1 LTILGLR
8 AILGAG
14 GTVSYSQRDIAA
26 PAADTR
32 FGAIS
37 AARIA
42 RSTVEL
48 DRLRTEHKTWLD
60 HRCAPPGPEQHGTP
74 DAQRYE
80 TQLTAVSALVEN
92 GVEQLVAVLGSL
104 DPALSEG
111 AVYEAC
117 RTSDLRLL
125 WLRRVWDFFREK
137 FDQRDGD
144 LADTL
149 RAADEVVWSCYRQVF
164 DRARQIA
171 PQLTAGP
178 APLPFIEPRYAPSTF
193 PADLV
198 PAGLQS
204 EIDRPFLREHLNR
217 LPIPVVRLQP
227 ACVSG
232 PWWLV
237 YAAHEV
243 GHNVQYDLLEGQ
255 AMVGQ
260 YQELVGNAVRTAG
273 GDAADVVRW
282 RRWAR
287 EIFADIYSVF
297 MTGPWAVWA
306 ITDLELQTDSAMLRR
321 RELYPSAVVRLALLA
336 ATAGALRLDTR
347 FALRGI
353 EPQRIATRSGEVSR
367 DMEFVGPVVRASL
380 GPLPSIGVT
389 LARLC
394 HFQAADFQPA
404 GVGQRTRVDTLRGE
418 LAGAAELD
426 RAADGDGSLGGPR
439 LAVSASLA
447 AWSAVM
453 TTADDAERERLAA
466 RSRSLIRRSG
476 PPGKRAS
483 RTPADLTG
491 VAADV
496 VSSLLAAGPDELET
510 WS

>member
-1 LTILGLR
+1 M
-8 AILGAG
+8 
-14 GTVSYSQRDIAA
+14 SYSQRDIGALG
-26 PAADTR
+26 ADTR

-37 AARIA
+37 GARIA
-42 RSTVEL
+42 RSQVEL
-48 DRLRTEHKTWLD
+48 ERLRDEHKTWLA
-60 HRCAPPGPEQHGTP
+60 HRRTQPSTDLHATP
-74 DAQRYE
+74 DAERYK
-80 TQLTAVSALVEN
+80 TQLSAVSALIES
-92 GVEQLVAVLGSL
+92 GVQQLAAGLGSL

-111 AVYEAC
+111 AIYEAC
-117 RTSDLRLL
+117 RTFDLRLL

-149 RAADEVVWSCYRQVF
+149 RAADEIVWSCYRQVF

-171 PQLTAGP
+171 PQLTPGP

-204 EIDRPFLREHLNR
+204 EIDKPFLREHLNR
-217 LPIPVVRLQP
+217 LPVPVVRLQP

-243 GHNVQYDLLEGQ
+243 GHNIQYDLLEGK

-260 YQELVGNAVRTAG
+260 YQELVGNAVRAER
-273 GDAADVVRW
+273 GDAADVTRW
-282 RRWAR
+282 RRWSR
-287 EIFADIYSVF
+287 EIFADVYSVF

-306 ITDLELQTDSAMLRR
+306 MTDLELQTDSAMLQR

-336 ATAGALRLDTR
+336 ASAGALGLDTR

-353 EPQRIATRSGEVSR
+353 DPQQIAARSAEVSR
-367 DMEFVGPVVRASL
+367 DMAFVEPVVRASL
-380 GPLPSIGVT
+380 GPLPSIEVT
-389 LARLC
+389 LTRLC
-394 HFQAADFQPA
+394 RFRAADFQLT
-404 GVGQRTRVDTLRGE
+404 GGGQRTRVDTLRGK
-418 LAGAAELD
+418 LARATDLD
-426 RAADGDGSLGGPR
+426 RAADGDGSLDGPR

-447 AWSAVM
+447 AWSAAM
-453 TTADDAERERLAA
+453 ATADDTARKRLAA
-466 RSRSLIRRSG
+466 RSRSLIRSSG
-476 PPGKRAS
+476 PPGTRAS
-483 RTPADLTG
+483 STRADLTG

-510 WS
+510 GP